1 MTKISHLACMMA
13 AMLYLAPGIV
23 NAADD
28 AEAVQQAGPTVASTS
43 ENPAQPKEKAASTN
57 PAQNSTTATKEE
69 PACD

>member
-1 MTKISHLACMMA
+1 MTKISNLACMMA
-13 AMLYLAPGIV
+13 AMLYLAPGIA

-28 AEAVQQAGPTVASTS
+28 AEAQQAGPAVASTS

-57 PAQNSTTATKEE
+57 PSQNRTTETKEE